1 MIFSDALGDGGNE
14 EPMAFFVAGELVWQ
28 PDTFDRESSSRYR
41 GTADL
46 ELRVRDVNGDEF
58 LAKVIGSFQAE
69 SFY

>member
-1 MIFSDALGDGGNE
+1 
-14 EPMAFFVAGELVWQ
+14 MAFFVAGELVWQ